1 MQRVFELVVEIIGWF
16 QILLS
21 PTLIGIG
28 LGFLIYLGFPNTLG
42 AIIAILVASFGF
54 AFGVRLATKK
64 FKTTG
69 TINFLSNVSATP
81 DLDEK
86 KDHDL
91 GL

>member
-28 LGFLIYLGFPNTLG
+28 LGLLIYLGFPNALG
-42 AIIAILVASFGF
+42 VVIAILVAIFGF
-54 AFGVRLATKK
+54 VFGVRLATKK

-86 KDHDL
+86 KRS
-91 GL
+91 